1 MAAEDFIIV
10 KKRKKYRFAK
20 FTEASNSFEVE
31 NWEMPVTSKQVT
43 LELGAGTGLFSV
55 ELARR
60 YPNRF
65 FIACDVKADRLQK
78 GAWTAL
84 EAGLDNVIF
93 LRAHG
98 TKLTDML
105 PARCLSEVWIT
116 FPDPHPKNRS
126 EKHRLTNQSFLQ
138 QYRKLLDKDG
148 LVYFKTDN
156 APLFCWSLEQF
167 VEDRWQFEALTFDLH
182 DSTLPD
188 DYKIMTTYEKKF
200 TAEGLPTQLL
210 VAKPL

>member
-1 MAAEDFIIV
+1 MAAEDFIIA

-20 FTEASNSFEVE
+20 FAEASNCFEAD
-31 NWEMPVTSKQVT
+31 NWQMPKVSKPIT
-43 LELGAGTGLFSV
+43 LELGAGTGLFGV

-60 YPNRF
+60 HPERF

-78 GAWTAL
+78 GAWAAL
-84 EAGLDNVIF
+84 EAGLDNIIF

-105 PARCLSEVWIT
+105 PARRLSEIWIT

-126 EKHRLTNQSFLQ
+126 TKHRLTNRTFLQ
-138 QYRKLLDKDG
+138 QYRKLLTSDG
-148 LVYFKTDN
+148 MVYFKTDN
-156 APLFCWSLEQF
+156 TPLFCWSLEQF
-167 VEDRWQFEALTFDLH
+167 VGDHWQFKTLSFDLH
-182 DSTLPD
+182 NTDLPD
-188 DYKIMTTYEKKF
+188 DYKIMTTYETKF
-200 TAEGLPTQLL
+200 TAEGLPTQLV